1 MKLVKTDSHWVRSVE
16 IPRTLLDDP
25 MPDAA
30 QTTPRESC
38 EPMQKPNLDP
48 TVIFELFRGAHATEL
63 LTAAVAHFSVFGQLA
78 ERPLSQNDLRDNLG
92 LEERPSVVLFTAL
105 KAFGLLV
112 EDGQG
117 VLSLTDLARDHLVP
131 GAEFDVGNYVGLAA
145 QSPNVLDMVQRLKT
159 NSPAGADSD
168 AGSAFIYRDGIAS
181 AMEAEESA
189 RHFTMALAGRAKN
202 VAPVLAENVPMDDA
216 RLLLDV
222 GGGTGIYSFALLQ
235 KNPKLR
241 AIIVDRPEVLRIAEE
256 LANEY
261 GVADRTEL
269 LPGDMFADPLPTDA
283 DVVLLSNILHDWDV
297 PECRQLVQRCAA
309 SLAPNGRLLIHDVF
323 LNDKL
328 DGPLPIALYS
338 ASLFYFTEGRAY
350 SAAEYR
356 NWLSEAGL
364 TCDDIIPTLIHCG
377 VLPASRR

>member
-1 MKLVKTDSHWVRSVE
+1 
-16 IPRTLLDDP
+16 
-25 MPDAA
+25 
-30 QTTPRESC
+30 
-38 EPMQKPNLDP
+38 MQKPSLDP

-63 LTAAVAHFSVFGQLA
+63 LTAAVAHFNVFGQLA
-78 ERPLSQNDLRDNLG
+78 ERPQSGDGLRKKLG
-92 LEERPSVVLFTAL
+92 LEARPSVVLFTAL
-105 KAFGLLV
+105 KSFGLLV
-112 EDGQG
+112 EDQDG

-131 GAEFDVGNYVGLAA
+131 GSEFDVGNYVGLAA
-145 QSPNVLDMVQRLKT
+145 QSPNVLDMVERLKT
-159 NSPAGADSD
+159 NSPAGADSESG
-168 AGSAFIYRDGIAS
+168 AAFIYHDGISS

-202 VAPVLAENVPMDDA
+202 VAPVLAENVPMEDA
-216 RLLLDV
+216 ELLVDV

-241 AIIVDRPEVLRIAEE
+241 AVIVDRPEVLRIAQE
-256 LANEY
+256 LAVEY
-261 GVADRTEL
+261 GVADRAEFF
-269 LPGDMFADPLPTDA
+269 PGDMFTDPLPTDA

-297 PECRQLVQRCAA
+297 PECRQLVQRCAD
-309 SLAPNGRLLIHDVF
+309 SLAPDGRLLIHDVF

-356 NWLSEAGL
+356 SWLAEVGL
-364 TCDDIIPTLIHCG
+364 VSGEIIPTLIHCG
-377 VLPASRR
+377 VVPAARR

>member
-1 MKLVKTDSHWVRSVE
+1 
-16 IPRTLLDDP
+16 
-25 MPDAA
+25 
-30 QTTPRESC
+30 
-38 EPMQKPNLDP
+38 MQKPNLDP

-63 LTAAVAHFSVFGQLA
+63 LTAAVAHFNVFGQLA
-78 ERPLSQNDLRDNLG
+78 QRPLSQNDLRDNLG
-92 LEERPSVVLFTAL
+92 LKERPSVVLFTAL
-105 KAFGLLV
+105 KAFGLLA
-112 EDGQG
+112 EDDQG

-145 QSPNVLDMVQRLKT
+145 QSPNVLDMVERLKT

-168 AGSAFIYRDGIAS
+168 SGAAFIYRDGMAS

-202 VAPVLAENVPMDDA
+202 VAPVLAENVPMSDA
-216 RLLLDV
+216 NLLVDV

-269 LPGDMFADPLPTDA
+269 LPGDMFADPLPTGA

-297 PECRQLVQRCAA
+297 PECRQLIHRCAA

-356 NWLSEAGL
+356 NWLTEAGL
-364 TCDDIIPTLIHCG
+364 TCDDLIPTLIHCG
-377 VLPASRR
+377 VLSASRR